1 MDSHGVEALALD
13 PVIAL
18 DAASRE
24 LVTATVSLI

>member
-13 PVIAL
+13 PVISL
-18 DAASRE
+18 DAASGE